1 MNQDVIQVPFEGV
14 AVRKLHDLFERGY
27 TVCGVAIQ
35 RAHQS
40 GNFDRGAITTHGV
53 VMWWQKLFSGDE
65 LEVSKIQQPTNALQL
80 AEALHEMA
88 NTYLSTGGN
97 IAPVRSEADE
107 LIDEAASEL
116 RRQHA
121 RIAELEAMLDAIG
134 AGGVGQSIKP
144 PVQPDTAQIPDVRIR
159 TSAPAAWA
167 IFTRAGFCRMWSQDR
182 ALVERTAAEL
192 GVKAEPLYR
201 CTGRTR
207 QALKQ
212 GEQVAPYTGDVARI
226 MREAGMTFHLGLPH
240 KAVVEQM
247 TRVVDLVYA
256 EASIKAAVAFAA
268 PKPAAQPDTAPAAW
282 AILSDDGTA
291 IRLWSKDKATA
302 QEAADKHGRP
312 LVPLYTAPQPTEN
325 LNCKSTQKRLATLW
339 GYVKQEPARQPL
351 PADTYT
357 ALAHR
362 IATRFTYSTDRSFCE
377 YYFAIHTLEQ
387 FVRAIEQAHGIT
399 GGQ

>member
-1 MNQDVIQVPFEGV
+1 MTQDVIQVPFEGV

-35 RAHQS
+35 RPSLVADA
-40 GNFDRGAITTHGV
+40 DRGAITTHGM
-53 VMWWQKLFSGDE
+53 VMWWPPEQHKIEQVPAPKNLYEITGNVAHVNTVLIERAE
-65 LEVSKIQQPTNALQL
+65 LHRLQAENAGVQALIAVHQRTL
-80 AEALHEMA
+80 ERCLDLKAEC
-88 NTYLSTGGN
+88 
-97 IAPVRSEADE
+97 
-107 LIDEAASEL
+107 
-116 RRQHA
+116 
-121 RIAELEAMLDAIG
+121 AELEAMLDAVG
-134 AGGVGQSIKP
+134 AGGVGESIRSAA
-144 PVQPDTAQIPDVRIR
+144 QPEVRIR
-159 TSAPAAWA
+159 TSVPDGWKLVPVEPTDDMFIEGMEADCRGRPSIDDDNHVRSIWRAMLSSAPDAPLHPAQ
-167 IFTRAGFCRMWSQDR
+167 QDPVGAQFR
-182 ALVERTAAEL
+182 FNDGQTVSDWKPCDIEHH
-192 GVKAEPLYR
+192 
-201 CTGRTR
+201 
-207 QALKQ
+207 
-212 GEQVAPYTGDVARI
+212 D
-226 MREAGMTFHLGLPH
+226 
-240 KAVVEQM
+240 
-247 TRVVDLVYA
+247 RVQSDRKLFSKIESRLIY
-256 EASIKAAVAFAA
+256 AA
-268 PKPAAQPDTAPAAW
+268 PKPPVQPDTAPAAW

-325 LNCKSTQKRLATLW
+325 LRCKSTQKRLATLW
-339 GYVKQEPARQPL
+339 GYVKQDLARQPL

>member
-1 MNQDVIQVPFEGV
+1 MNFYQHSPEQI
-14 AVRKLHDLFERGY
+14 
-27 TVCGVAIQ
+27 
-35 RAHQS
+35 
-40 GNFDRGAITTHGV
+40 N
-53 VMWWQKLFSGDE
+53 
-65 LEVSKIQQPTNALQL
+65 QL
-80 AEALHEMA
+80 ADALEDPDLDMNGLGWKAAFH
-88 NTYLSTGGN
+88 L
-97 IAPVRSEADE
+97 RE
-107 LIDEAASEL
+107 LQALILD
-116 RRQHA
+116 
-121 RIAELEAMLDAIG
+121 LEAQLYAIG
-134 AGGVGQSIKP
+134 AGGVGASIQP
-144 PVQPDTAQIPDVRIR
+144 QAQPDT
-159 TSAPAAWA
+159 APAAWA

-192 GVKAEPLYR
+192 GVKAEP
-201 CTGRTR
+201 
-207 QALKQ
+207 LKQ

-302 QEAADKHGRP
+302 QESADKLGLP

-325 LNCKSTQKRLATLW
+325 LRCKSTQKRLATLW
-339 GYVKQEPARQPL
+339 GYVEQEPARQPL

-399 GGQ
+399 GGQP